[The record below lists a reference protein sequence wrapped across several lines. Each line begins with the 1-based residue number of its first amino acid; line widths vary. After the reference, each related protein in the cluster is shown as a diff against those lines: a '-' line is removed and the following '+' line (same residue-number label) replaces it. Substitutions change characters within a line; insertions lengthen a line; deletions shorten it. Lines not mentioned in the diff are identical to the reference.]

1 MAPDVAGRSGRDQ
14 IKADEE
20 REMASIC
27 EADVRVLSAD
37 EVDSVAGGGDPSAI
51 IAGAAAGFA
60 IGAVIVATGGGALV
74 VIGAAT
80 LVGMAAGAATK

>member
-1 MAPDVAGRSGRDQ
+1 MSRGDRGRDQ

-20 REMASIC
+20 RGVTSIC
-27 EADVRVLSAD
+27 KDDVRILSAD
-37 EVDSVAGGGDPSAI
+37 EVDAVAGGGDPSAI

-80 LVGMAAGAATK
+80 LVGMAAGAVTK